1 MKGKLNT
8 DGITQIKMKRIRED
22 AFYQKRSIVKS
33 TIIQY
38 IVRQLDTRQNIY
50 LNMM

>member
-8 DGITQIKMKRIRED
+8 DGITQIKKRIRED
-22 AFYQKRSIVKS
+22 AFFQKRSIVKS

-38 IVRQLDTRQNIY
+38 IVRQLDARQNIY